1 MDSLG
6 KVQSSRATD
15 RKRAVN
21 VQLTIELVA
30 IFRLASDEDIHVIRD
45 ATAEYKR
52 DEWRPVWSFS

>member
-15 RKRAVN
+15 RKRAVE

-30 IFRLASDEDIHVIRD
+30 IFRLADEDIIRD
-45 ATAEYKR
+45 ATAEYQ
-52 DEWRPVWSFS
+52 DPPGVLTLFE

>member
-15 RKRAVN
+15 RKRAVE

-30 IFRLASDEDIHVIRD
+30 IFRLADEDIIRD

-52 DEWRPVWSFS
+52 DE

>member
-15 RKRAVN
+15 RKRAVE

-30 IFRLASDEDIHVIRD
+30 IFRLADEDIIRD

>member
-15 RKRAVN
+15 RKRAVE

-30 IFRLASDEDIHVIRD
+30 IFCLADEDIIRD